1 MWVIFDLGPDKQVV
15 LELAF
20 SDTGICEKLKM
31 IKRCV
36 SFVELEVEAV
46 FGSGWGLGIGCK
58 SKKNGGFVEHRN

>member
-1 MWVIFDLGPDKQVV
+1 MWVIFDLGPDRQAV

-36 SFVELEVEAV
+36 PFVGLEVEAV
-46 FGSGWGLGIGCK
+46 FGSGWGWGQGA
-58 SKKNGGFVEHRN
+58 SRKK